1 MASHDIEAL
10 AHRWH
15 LEIVQGGN
23 VDLIPQV
30 LSPDVV
36 IHANGSELRGHEGA
50 GQLVTSLQAA
60 LPDLQITHDEAIVS
74 GSSVAIRWTADAT
87 HKGDY
92 FGLPPNG
99 QRVHFEGVDF
109 LHVANGKLSEIWIA
123 YDNLGAFQK
132 SGALAGQS

>member
-1 MASHDIEAL
+1 MASHDIEVL

-36 IHANGSELRGHEGA
+36 IHANGTELRGHEGA
-50 GQLVTSLQAA
+50 RQLVTALQAA

-87 HKGDY
+87 QGRLLWASAQRPAGS
-92 FGLPPNG
+92 FRGRGLPPRC
-99 QRVHFEGVDF
+99 QRET
-109 LHVANGKLSEIWIA
+109 L
-123 YDNLGAFQK
+123 
-132 SGALAGQS
+132 